1 MKVTDTPRIYD
12 HIIPNNMP
20 ILQHITDQKQ
30 TFGSLVLKEA
40 TKPTRIGVSEQ
51 IYSIVGAV
59 W

>member
-30 TFGSLVLKEA
+30 TFGWPLVLKEA
-40 TKPTRIGVSEQ
+40 TKPPRIGVSEQ
-51 IYSIVGAV
+51 IYSIVEAV
-59 W
+59 